1 ASALSADGRAA
12 LYGLDSEARDPV
24 LVVQQLA
31 AGAAEPIRI
40 EQGEAG
46 EFSPDGRFVVF
57 RLEPSRAA
65 VEEAK
70 VKRVRSA
77 DMPRDSLGVLALRT
91 GAVVRIADLRDFALP
106 ERAGGWLAYRLRRE
120 AGQDSARAEPDS
132 TRAREPAG
140 QPEEAGEPERPRR
153 RQRRKE
159 EGSTL
164 VVRHLET

>member
-1 ASALSADGRAA
+1 
-12 LYGLDSEARDPV
+12 
-24 LVVQQLA
+24 
-31 AGAAEPIRI
+31 
-40 EQGEAG
+40 
-46 EFSPDGRFVVF
+46 
-57 RLEPSRAA
+57 
-65 VEEAK
+65 
-70 VKRVRSA
+70 
-77 DMPRDSLGVLALRT
+77 LALRT

-164 VVRHLET
+164 VVRHLETGEERRIESVHSYRFSRDGRRLAYTVSTRDGEGDGVYVLHLASGRTPTLLA